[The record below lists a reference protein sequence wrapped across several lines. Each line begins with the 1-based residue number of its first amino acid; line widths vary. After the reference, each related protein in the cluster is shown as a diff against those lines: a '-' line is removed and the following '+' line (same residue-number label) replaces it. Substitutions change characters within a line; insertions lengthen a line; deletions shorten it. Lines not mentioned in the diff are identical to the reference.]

1 MDRSTGLR
9 QSGWDNVIQAIEILL
24 TTRYFER
31 VLREYVGSPVP
42 ALLGE
47 LANVQTVIRFQWWVA
62 AVILLFEP
70 RLTPTRISPLTLD
83 RAGASALGHR
93 RHLPAARPSRR
104 LHAGRHRLAAPRSGR
119 RPTDRNGVAML
130 DLSTLEGLPTPQAIT
145 VTSEADALAAIKA
158 VFIDLATSYGLDVTG
173 IIDLEG
179 EPGSIQ
185 LQVGAFREVLYRAAI
200 NDAVKANLLAFAAGA
215 DLDHLAAFYDVIR
228 LTGETDARLRA
239 RTVVAISGRSTA
251 GSEDWYKSAAFR
263 ASIRV
268 KDVAVYRV
276 GTGPDIRIAVL
287 ATDNFGE
294 PDAALL
300 AGVNNEVQKNSV
312 RVISDRVTVV
322 SATSATVNVAADIW
336 LLPTT
341 PITVFDSLET
351 LLRQAMAEE
360 GGLGFNVTRSWL
372 TAKLQAPGVQ
382 RVSLTVPVTDTTVDD
397 GAAVKLGTVTLTFKG
412 RDR

>member
-1 MDRSTGLR
+1 
-9 QSGWDNVIQAIEILL
+9 
-24 TTRYFER
+24 
-31 VLREYVGSPVP
+31 
-42 ALLGE
+42 
-47 LANVQTVIRFQWWVA
+47 
-62 AVILLFEP
+62 
-70 RLTPTRISPLTLD
+70 
-83 RAGASALGHR
+83 
-93 RHLPAARPSRR
+93 
-104 LHAGRHRLAAPRSGR
+104 
-119 RPTDRNGVAML
+119 ML

-158 VFIDLATSYGLDVTG
+158 VFIDLASSYGLDVTG

-179 EPGSIQ
+179 EPGNIQ

-397 GAAVKLGTVTLTFKG
+397 GAAVKLGTVTLAFKG

>member
-1 MDRSTGLR
+1 
-9 QSGWDNVIQAIEILL
+9 
-24 TTRYFER
+24 
-31 VLREYVGSPVP
+31 
-42 ALLGE
+42 
-47 LANVQTVIRFQWWVA
+47 
-62 AVILLFEP
+62 
-70 RLTPTRISPLTLD
+70 
-83 RAGASALGHR
+83 
-93 RHLPAARPSRR
+93 
-104 LHAGRHRLAAPRSGR
+104 
-119 RPTDRNGVAML
+119 ML

>member
-1 MDRSTGLR
+1 
-9 QSGWDNVIQAIEILL
+9 
-24 TTRYFER
+24 
-31 VLREYVGSPVP
+31 
-42 ALLGE
+42 
-47 LANVQTVIRFQWWVA
+47 
-62 AVILLFEP
+62 
-70 RLTPTRISPLTLD
+70 
-83 RAGASALGHR
+83 
-93 RHLPAARPSRR
+93 
-104 LHAGRHRLAAPRSGR
+104 
-119 RPTDRNGVAML
+119 ML
-130 DLSTLEGLPTPQAIT
+130 DLSTLEGLPTPQAIS

-158 VFIDLATSYGLDVTG
+158 VFVDLATSYGLDVSG

-179 EPGSIQ
+179 EPGNIQ

-215 DLDHLAAFYDVIR
+215 DLDHLAAFYDVLR
-228 LTGETDARLRA
+228 LDAETDARLRA

-300 AGVNNEVQKNSV
+300 AAVDAEVQKSSV
-312 RVISDRVTVV
+312 RVISDRITVV
-322 SATSATVNVAADIW
+322 SATSATINVAADIW

-341 PITVFDSLET
+341 PMTVFDSLEV
-351 LLRQAMAEE
+351 LLRQSLADE
-360 GGLGFNVTRSWL
+360 GGLGFNLTRSWL
-372 TAKLQAPGVQ
+372 ISKLQVPGVQ
-382 RVSLTVPVTDTTVDD
+382 KVSLTAPLADTIVDD
-397 GAAVKLGTVTLTFKG
+397 GAAVKLGNVALTYKG